1 MDVLTEKQIEELK
14 DELFSRW
21 QAHVES
27 ETAKG
32 KVFVGP
38 AADVRRE
45 RIYYFE
51 PQAKDDP
58 K

>member
-1 MDVLTEKQIEELK
+1 MMLTDQEIEEMK
-14 DELFSRW
+14 DELFARW
-21 QAHVES
+21 QAHVAAELEKWKKFS
-27 ETAKG
+27 
-32 KVFVGP
+32 GP

-45 RIYYFE
+45 RIFHYQ